1 MQEVRQRRQRGRS
14 GDRLS
19 GGVGRRRSDL
29 VSDDEGKRT
38 QNIGFGV
45 RMPRTCTRRKGV
57 AFP

>member
-1 MQEVRQRRQRGRS
+1 MQEVGQRRQRGRS

-19 GGVGRRRSDL
+19 GGMGGRCSDL
-29 VSDDEGKRT
+29 VSNDKGKRT
-38 QNIGFGV
+38 QNIGLGV